1 MLDAVDDLIVAA
13 LRSDGRATV
22 RSISKLVGLP
32 ETTTRARVNGLLDS
46 GRVSVIAVIHPSVDP
61 SEITLFLRVRMV
73 PGWESRIADSVLGH
87 SYWLA
92 EVVGEPEVIATFD
105 VTSLS
110 HAARLTDEIAQ
121 LPFVSMVT
129 TDPVLAIYTGAGTAD
144 EAGGEAGLWPARAE
158 TRLDDQDRQLIR
170 SLQVDGRATY
180 TALARSSGL
189 SLSQARRRVLDLID
203 SGAIRIWTTVQTDGH
218 GLARAVIDLSVNPRT
233 IMATVER
240 LVRRP
245 GVVSVSRMCG
255 TSALAVDVAA
265 RDAAQLGEL
274 VGDISAHPDLIS
286 AHVRRIRLLRQQL
299 QQRLR
304 GTPDL
309 SAESAEE
316 DPARS
321 EASD

>member
-1 MLDAVDDLIVAA
+1 MLDAVDGLIVAA

-32 ETTTRARVNGLLDS
+32 ETTTRARVNSLLES
-46 GRVSVIAVIHPSVDP
+46 GRVSVIAVLHPSVEP
-61 SEITLFLRVRMV
+61 SEITLYIRVRLSS
-73 PGWESRIADSVLGH
+73 GWASQIADSILGH

-92 EVVGEPEVIATFD
+92 EIIGEPEVIATFD

-129 TDPVLAIYTGAGTAD
+129 TDPVLGVYMGAGTPV
-144 EAGGEAGLWPARAE
+144 ETGGEAGLWPALDE
-158 TRLDDQDRQLIR
+158 TRLDAQDRQLIR

-180 TALARSSGL
+180 TALARSAGL

-203 SGAIRIWTTVQTDGH
+203 SGTIRIWTTVQTAEHD
-218 GLARAVIDLSVNPRT
+218 LARAVLDLTVNPKT
-233 IMATVER
+233 VMTTVER

-255 TSALAVDVAA
+255 TSALALDVAA
-265 RDAAQLGEL
+265 RDAAELGQL
-274 VGDISAHPDLIS
+274 VGDISAHSDLIS
-286 AHVRRIRLLRQQL
+286 CRVYRIRLLRRQL

-304 GTPDL
+304 STPDA
-309 SAESAEE
+309 SSEE
-316 DPARS
+316 GDAKS
-321 EASD
+321 EALD

>member
-1 MLDAVDDLIVAA
+1 MPDAVDDMIVAA
-13 LRSDGRATV
+13 LRNDGRATV

-32 ETTTRARVNGLLDS
+32 ETTTRARVNGLLES
-46 GRVSVIAVIHPSVDP
+46 GRVSVIAVLHPSVDP
-61 SEITLFLRVRMV
+61 SEITLYIRVRLLS
-73 PGWESRIADSVLGH
+73 GWASQIADSVLGH

-129 TDPVLAIYTGAGTAD
+129 TDPVLGIYTGAGTPD
-144 EAGGEAGLWPARAE
+144 EAGGEAGLWPARDE
-158 TRLDDQDRQLIR
+158 TRLDAQDRQLIR

-180 TALARSSGL
+180 TALARSADL

-203 SGAIRIWTTVQTDGH
+203 SGAIRIWTTVQTADH
-218 GLARAVIDLSVNPRT
+218 DLARAALDLTVNPKT
-233 IMATVER
+233 VMSTVER

-245 GVVSVSRMCG
+245 GVVSVSRMSG
-255 TSALAVDVAA
+255 ASALAVDVAA
-265 RDAAQLGEL
+265 GDASELGQL

-286 AHVRRIRLLRQQL
+286 VRVQRIRLLRRQL

-304 GTPDL
+304 SAPDL
-309 SAESAEE
+309 SSEGDST
-316 DPARS
+316 RS

>member
-13 LRSDGRATV
+13 LRNDGRATV

-32 ETTTRARVNGLLDS
+32 ETTTRARVNSLLES
-46 GRVSVIAVIHPSVDP
+46 GRVSVIAVLHPSVDP
-61 SEITLFLRVRMV
+61 SEITLYIRVRLAS
-73 PGWESRIADSVLGH
+73 GWASQIADSILGH

-92 EVVGEPEVIATFD
+92 EIVGEPEVIATFD
-105 VTSLS
+105 VASLS

-129 TDPVLAIYTGAGTAD
+129 TDPVLGIYTGAGTPE
-144 EAGGEAGLWPARAE
+144 EAGGEAGLWPARDE
-158 TRLDDQDRQLIR
+158 TRLDAQDRQLIR

-180 TALARSSGL
+180 TALARSAGL
-189 SLSQARRRVLDLID
+189 SLSQARRRVLELID
-203 SGAIRIWTTVQTDGH
+203 SGAIRIWTTVQTADH
-218 GLARAVIDLSVNPRT
+218 ELARAVVDLTVNPKT
-233 IMATVER
+233 VMATVER

-255 TSALAVDVAA
+255 PSALAVDVAA
-265 RDAAQLGEL
+265 RDTSELGQL

-286 AHVRRIRLLRQQL
+286 VRVHRIRLLRRQL

-304 GTPDL
+304 STPDP
-309 SAESAEE
+309 SSEGES
-316 DPARS
+316 ARS
-321 EASD
+321 EALD